1 MKTIAILNLKGGTAK
16 TVTAATMA
24 RCLSAEHGRQVVLID
39 ADQQGNL
46 SQYFGVTDASG
57 CGNTWTLL
65 TEGTGYW
72 PDFATVTDDKLFLIP
87 SGMELARADLPNS
100 GARVTAIEDFREQ
113 LAEGAP
119 AGTQRSGSG
128 GERRKEW
135 SERSPCPQA
144 GTERS
149 EISSDEAEDGVDYLI
164 IDLPPS
170 LGLASQ
176 AALLAADEV
185 IIPIRLDVFS
195 TAGMAELTRQVESM
209 RSVNPRLRVAGILG
223 TQYQRTAE
231 EREIHRL
238 LALESGLPV
247 YKTTIR
253 QSLPVPRSIAAR
265 ESILTFS
272 PHCGASKDYR
282 RFVAEYLEGS
292 GIYG

>member
-16 TVTAATMA
+16 TVTSATMA
-24 RCLSAEHGRQVVLID
+24 RCLAEEHDMQVVLID

-46 SQYFGVTDASG
+46 SQYFGVTDASD

-65 TEGTGYW
+65 TEGAGYW
-72 PDFATVTDDKLFLIP
+72 PDFVTTINQNLSLIP

-100 GARVTAIEDFREQ
+100 GARVTQIDDLRMA
-113 LAEGAP
+113 LAE
-119 AGTQRSGSG
+119 
-128 GERRKEW
+128 
-135 SERSPCPQA
+135 
-144 GTERS
+144 
-149 EISSDEAEDGVDYLI
+149 DVVDYMI

-170 LGLASQ
+170 LGVSTQ

-185 IIPIRLDVFS
+185 IIPIRLDLFS
-195 TAGMAELTRQVESM
+195 TAGMAELARQVDSM
-209 RSVNPRLRVAGILG
+209 RQINPRLRVAGILG

-247 YKTTIR
+247 FGTLIR
-253 QSLPVPRSIAAR
+253 MSPPVPKSIAAR
-265 ESILTFS
+265 ESVLTFS

-282 RFVAEYLEGS
+282 AFVREYLEGI
-292 GIYG
+292 GYERL

>member
-1 MKTIAILNLKGGTAK
+1 MKTIAILNLKGGTPK

-24 RCLSAEHGRQVVLID
+24 RCLAAEHGKQVVLID

-46 SQYFGVTDASG
+46 SQYFGVTDTSN

-65 TEGTGYW
+65 TAGTDSW
-72 PDFATVTDDKLFLIP
+72 ADFGTRVGPNLDLIP

-100 GARVTAIEDFREQ
+100 GARVTRIEDLRTV
-113 LAEGAP
+113 LAED
-119 AGTQRSGSG
+119 S
-128 GERRKEW
+128 
-135 SERSPCPQA
+135 
-144 GTERS
+144 
-149 EISSDEAEDGVDYLI
+149 VDFLI

-170 LGLASQ
+170 LGVAAQ

-195 TAGMAELTRQVESM
+195 TAGMAELTWQVDSM

-231 EREIHRL
+231 ERKIHRL
-238 LALESGLPV
+238 LAAESGLPV
-247 YKTTIR
+247 FRTLIR
-253 QSLPVPRSIAAR
+253 MSPPVPRSIAAR
-265 ESILTFS
+265 ESVLTFS

-282 RFVAEYLEGS
+282 AFVREYLDKF
-292 GIYG
+292 

>member
-24 RCLSAEHGRQVVLID
+24 RCLANDYGKEVVLID

-46 SQYFGVTDASG
+46 SQYFGVTDVGESEH
-57 CGNTWTLL
+57 GNTYELL
-65 TEGTGYW
+65 TSW
-72 PDFATVTDDKLFLIP
+72 VISWKDFCTVTKDGLFLVPTDMGLALADIP
-87 SGMELARADLPNS
+87 DG
-100 GARVTAIEDFREQ
+100 RVHLTAVDEFRTMLSED
-113 LAEGAP
+113 
-119 AGTQRSGSG
+119 S
-128 GERRKEW
+128 
-135 SERSPCPQA
+135 
-144 GTERS
+144 
-149 EISSDEAEDGVDYLI
+149 VDFLI

-170 LGLASQ
+170 LGVPTQ

-195 TAGMAELTRQVESM
+195 TSGMAELRRQVDSM
-209 RSVNPRLRVAGILG
+209 RTVNPRLRVAGVLG
-223 TQYQRTAE
+223 TQFQRTE
-231 EREIHRL
+231 EEKAIHKL
-238 LALESGLPV
+238 LTEESGLPV

-253 QSLPVPRSIAAR
+253 MSPPVPRSIAAR

-282 RFVAEYLEGS
+282 RFVIEYLEGS

>member
-24 RCLSAEHGRQVVLID
+24 RCLAGDYGKEVVLID

-46 SQYFGVTDASG
+46 SQYFGVTDTSDR
-57 CGNTWTLL
+57 GNTWTLL
-65 TEGTGYW
+65 TDGAGYW
-72 PDFATVTDDKLFLIP
+72 PDFSTVTADQLFLIP
-87 SGMELARADLPNS
+87 SGMELARADLPGS
-100 GARVTAIEDFREQ
+100 GARVTQIDSLRMV
-113 LAEGAP
+113 L
-119 AGTQRSGSG
+119 
-128 GERRKEW
+128 
-135 SERSPCPQA
+135 
-144 GTERS
+144 
-149 EISSDEAEDGVDYLI
+149 AEDGVDYLI

-170 LGLASQ
+170 LGVPTQ

-185 IIPIRLDVFS
+185 IIPVRLDVFS
-195 TAGMAELTRQVESM
+195 TSGMAELRRQVDAM
-209 RSVNPRLRVAGILG
+209 RTINPRLRVAGVLG
-223 TQYQRTAE
+223 TQFQRTEE

-238 LALESGLPV
+238 LTEESGLPV

-253 QSLPVPRSIAAR
+253 MSPPVPKSIAAR

>member
-24 RCLSAEHGRQVVLID
+24 RCLSAEHDKQVVMID

-46 SQYFGVTDASG
+46 SQYFGVADASDY
-57 CGNTWTLL
+57 CNTWQLL
-65 TEGTGYW
+65 REGAGYW
-72 PDFATVTDDKLFLIP
+72 PDFVTRVGPNLDLIP
-87 SGMELARADLPNS
+87 SGMELAQADLPNS
-100 GARVTAIEDFREQ
+100 GARVTEIEELRTV
-113 LAEGAP
+113 L
-119 AGTQRSGSG
+119 
-128 GERRKEW
+128 
-135 SERSPCPQA
+135 
-144 GTERS
+144 
-149 EISSDEAEDGVDYLI
+149 AEDGVDFLI

-195 TAGMAELTRQVESM
+195 TAGMAELTRQVDSM

-223 TQYQRTAE
+223 TQFQRTAE

-247 YKTTIR
+247 FRTVIR
-253 QSLPVPRSIAAR
+253 MSPPVPKSIAAA

-282 RFVAEYLEGS
+282 AFVREYLEGYH
-292 GIYG
+292 G

>member
-1 MKTIAILNLKGGTAK
+1 MRTIAILNLKGGTAK

-24 RCLSAEHGRQVVLID
+24 RCLSAEHDKQVVLID

-46 SQYFGVTDASG
+46 SQYFGVTDTSSRG
-57 CGNTWTLL
+57 STWMLL
-65 TEGTGYW
+65 TEG
-72 PDFATVTDDKLFLIP
+72 FADWLALVTPAAPNLNLLP

-100 GARVTAIEDFREQ
+100 GAKVTQIDDLRMV
-113 LAEGAP
+113 LAE
-119 AGTQRSGSG
+119 
-128 GERRKEW
+128 
-135 SERSPCPQA
+135 
-144 GTERS
+144 
-149 EISSDEAEDGVDYLI
+149 DEVDYLI

-195 TAGMAELTRQVESM
+195 TAGMAELTRQVDSM

-223 TQYQRTAE
+223 TQFQRTAE

-238 LALESGLPV
+238 LAAESGLPV
-247 YKTTIR
+247 FRTLIR
-253 QSLPVPRSIAAR
+253 MSPPVPKSIAAR

-282 RFVAEYLEGS
+282 AFVREYLERS
-292 GIYG
+292 GT

>member
-24 RCLSAEHGRQVVLID
+24 RCLSAEHNESVVLID

-46 SQYFGVTDASG
+46 SQYFGVTDTSG

-65 TEGTGYW
+65 TEGAGYW
-72 PDFATVTDDKLFLIP
+72 PDFVTPVSPTLDLIP

-100 GARVTAIEDFREQ
+100 GARVTQIEELRTV
-113 LAEGAP
+113 L
-119 AGTQRSGSG
+119 
-128 GERRKEW
+128 
-135 SERSPCPQA
+135 
-144 GTERS
+144 
-149 EISSDEAEDGVDYLI
+149 AEDGVRYLI

-195 TAGMAELTRQVESM
+195 TAGMAELTRQVDSM
-209 RSVNPRLRVAGILG
+209 RSVNPRLRVAGVLG

-238 LALESGLPV
+238 LKAESGLPV
-247 YKTTIR
+247 FRTLIR
-253 QSLPVPRSIAAR
+253 MSPPVPRSIAAR

-272 PHCGASKDYR
+272 PHQS
-282 RFVAEYLEGS
+282 YLES
-292 GIYG
+292 F

>member
-24 RCLSAEHGRQVVLID
+24 RCLSAEYSLSVVLID

-46 SQYFGVTDASG
+46 SQYFGVTDTSD

-65 TEGTGYW
+65 TEGVGYW
-72 PDFATVTDDKLFLIP
+72 PDFVTPIGPNLDLIP

-100 GARVTAIEDFREQ
+100 GAKVTQIDDLRMV
-113 LAEGAP
+113 LAEDA
-119 AGTQRSGSG
+119 
-128 GERRKEW
+128 
-135 SERSPCPQA
+135 
-144 GTERS
+144 
-149 EISSDEAEDGVDYLI
+149 VDYMI

-170 LGLASQ
+170 LGVSTQ

-185 IIPIRLDVFS
+185 IIPIRLDLFS
-195 TAGMAELTRQVESM
+195 TAGMVELTRQVDSM
-209 RSVNPRLRVAGILG
+209 RQINPRLRVASVLG

-238 LALESGLPV
+238 LAAESGLPV
-247 YKTTIR
+247 FHTRIR
-253 QSLPVPRSIAAR
+253 MSPPVPKSIAAR
-265 ESILTFS
+265 ESILTYS

-282 RFVAEYLEGS
+282 AFVREYLEG
-292 GIYG
+292 ICNEHL

>member
-24 RCLSAEHGRQVVLID
+24 RCLAAEHDKQVVLID

-46 SQYFGVTDASG
+46 SQYFGVTDTGS

-65 TEGTGYW
+65 TDGAGYW
-72 PDFATVTDDKLFLIP
+72 PDFMTPAGPNLDLIP

-100 GARVTAIEDFREQ
+100 GARVTQIEGLRTA
-113 LAEGAP
+113 L
-119 AGTQRSGSG
+119 
-128 GERRKEW
+128 
-135 SERSPCPQA
+135 
-144 GTERS
+144 
-149 EISSDEAEDGVDYLI
+149 AEDGVDFLI

-170 LGLASQ
+170 LGVASQ

-195 TAGMAELTRQVESM
+195 TAGMAELTRQVDSM

-238 LALESGLPV
+238 LKLESGLPV
-247 YKTTIR
+247 FRALIR
-253 QSLPVPRSIAAR
+253 MSPPVPKSIAAR
-265 ESILTFS
+265 ESVLTYS

-282 RFVAEYLEGS
+282 AFVREYLEG
-292 GIYG
+292 GGKRGL

>member
-24 RCLSAEHGRQVVLID
+24 RCLSAEHNKQVLLID

-46 SQYFGVTDASG
+46 SQYFGASDTSHG
-57 CGNTWTLL
+57 CNTWTLL
-65 TEGTGYW
+65 TQGTDSW
-72 PDFATVTDDKLFLIP
+72 ADFATRVGPNLDLIP
-87 SGMELARADLPNS
+87 SGMELARADLPGS
-100 GARVTAIEDFREQ
+100 GAKVTQIDSLRMV
-113 LAEGAP
+113 L
-119 AGTQRSGSG
+119 
-128 GERRKEW
+128 
-135 SERSPCPQA
+135 
-144 GTERS
+144 
-149 EISSDEAEDGVDYLI
+149 AEDGVDYLI

-170 LGLASQ
+170 LGVAAQ

-195 TAGMAELTRQVESM
+195 TAGMAELRRQVDAM
-209 RSVNPRLRVAGILG
+209 RTVNPRLRVAGVLG
-223 TQYQRTAE
+223 TQFQRTAE

-238 LALESGLPV
+238 LAMESGLPV

-253 QSLPVPRSIAAR
+253 MSPPVPRSIAAR

-282 RFVAEYLEGS
+282 RFVAEYLEGG

>member
-46 SQYFGVTDASG
+46 SQYFGVTDASS
-57 CGNTWTLL
+57 CGNAWTLL
-65 TEGTGYW
+65 TEGAGYW
-72 PDFATVTDDKLFLIP
+72 PEFVTPVSPALDLIP

-100 GARVTAIEDFREQ
+100 GARVTQIDSLRMV
-113 LAEGAP
+113 L
-119 AGTQRSGSG
+119 S
-128 GERRKEW
+128 
-135 SERSPCPQA
+135 
-144 GTERS
+144 
-149 EISSDEAEDGVDYLI
+149 EDGVDYLI

-223 TQYQRTAE
+223 TQYQRTE
-231 EREIHRL
+231 EEKAIHKL
-238 LALESGLPV
+238 LTEESGLPV

-253 QSLPVPRSIAAR
+253 MSPPVPRSIAAR

-282 RFVAEYLEGS
+282 RFVAEYLEGG

>member
-24 RCLSAEHGRQVVLID
+24 RCLANDYKKEVVLID

-46 SQYFGVTDASG
+46 SQYFCVTDTSD
-57 CGNTWTLL
+57 CGNTWRLL
-65 TEGTGYW
+65 TGEVGHW
-72 PDFATVTDDKLFLIP
+72 PDFATVTADKLFLIP
-87 SGMELARADLPNS
+87 SGMELARADLPGS
-100 GARVTAIEDFREQ
+100 GARVTQIEDLRTV
-113 LAEGAP
+113 L
-119 AGTQRSGSG
+119 
-128 GERRKEW
+128 
-135 SERSPCPQA
+135 
-144 GTERS
+144 
-149 EISSDEAEDGVDYLI
+149 AEDGVDYLI

-170 LGLASQ
+170 LGVPTQAS
-176 AALLAADEV
+176 LLAADEV

-195 TAGMAELTRQVESM
+195 TAGMAELRRQVDAM
-209 RSVNPRLRVAGILG
+209 RTVNPRLRVAGVLG
-223 TQYQRTAE
+223 TQFQRTAE

-253 QSLPVPRSIAAR
+253 MSPPVPRSIAAR